1 MEELWNKVL
10 DSVNKR
16 VSQSTFGAWVS
27 QIKFL
32 GHQDDSIFLGV
43 PSRFARDWINDNGL
57 KDIIQQEFS
66 TMLSRE
72 IKIVLRVTSEISSAA
87 EPAALPEVSQSDV
100 IGRAIKEC
108 GLNPRYRFEDFVSG
122 PSNQLAY
129 AAAISVAEN
138 PASNYNPLFI
148 YGGAG
153 LGKTHLLNAIGYR
166 IIEKNPSTRVLFVST
181 ESFTNEFINCI
192 RSENTEKFRQK
203 YRASCDVLLLDD
215 VQFLSNRARTQEEF
229 FHTFNYLYEAHRQI
243 VLTSD
248 STPQEIPELEERLRT
263 RFQWGL
269 IADIQVPEVETRI
282 AILQKKAEQEGL
294 DIPDDVAFFIAS
306 KVKSNIREIEGSLKR
321 LRALS
326 EVNGEAITVDFAR
339 RALEEVFG
347 NSRQLSLD
355 DVIKAVAIH
364 FNIRIADLRGNRR
377 LRTFSR
383 PRQIAMYLCRSYLG
397 ATFPS
402 IASHFNKDHST
413 VISSVKNIE
422 QSIKTDQS
430 IREAVEAL
438 KRQLGIQ

>member
-1 MEELWNKVL
+1 MEELWKKVL

-72 IKIVLRVTSEISSAA
+72 IKIILRVTSESSSKA
-87 EPAALPEVSQSDV
+87 EPAAPSETSPSDV
-100 IGRAIKEC
+100 IGQAIKEC

-166 IIEKNPSTRVLFVST
+166 IIERNPSTRVLFVST

-203 YRASCDVLLLDD
+203 YRSSCDVLLLDD

-326 EVNGEAITVDFAR
+326 EVSGEAITVDFAR
-339 RALEEVFG
+339 RALGEVFG

-355 DVIKAVAIH
+355 DVLKAVAVH

-383 PRQIAMYLCRSYLG
+383 PRQIAMYLCRNCLG